1 LYSND
6 VYIKRDIE
14 VRAFK
19 SFERPFISA
28 LLGPRRVG
36 KSTLVKAY
44 MNRYPKRRWVLFNM
58 DILKD
63 RQRCA
68 NGELKAMIQEKALRL
83 IGIEEIIWV
92 VVDEAQK
99 CPELFEQ
106 IKVLYDQYK
115 GQTIGIKF
123 ILTGSGSLSLHQLSA
138 ETLAGRI
145 EILYLREFSLHEL
158 ANLQHEIEIPKISIM
173 NLALEDPKAIAEA
186 VNKLSPYKAVL
197 DKTLQ
202 HYLSWGGLPEMATMN
217 LKEDKIIYLGNY
229 LQTYLEKDVR
239 AIEEIT
245 QLNVYQKLI
254 ELVAAQTGSIRDD
267 QKLLGSLGCSRE
279 TLKKYR
285 GYLIAT
291 LMYQEIYPFIDS
303 TIKRLTKSP
312 KGYLVNNGLI
322 SYLTGV
328 SDIDIL
334 ESSGLIGHRFENWF
348 LQGLN
353 AWLDNTMGQHR
364 IDYWRTSGGVE
375 VDFVVDRKPLVI
387 PFEVTVGTQI
397 NNKKIKHL
405 KIFMQEKKS
414 ATQGFYIYNG
424 PYRYD
429 AETNIHCLPAWCIG

>member
-1 LYSND
+1 MQKNQ
-6 VYIKRDIE
+6 VYVNRDIE
-14 VRAFK
+14 VRAFR
-19 SFERPFISA
+19 SFERSFVSA

-44 MNRYPKRRWVLFNM
+44 MNRYPVRRWVVFNM

-68 NGELKAMIQEKALRL
+68 DGELQAMIQERALCL
-83 IGIEEIIWV
+83 IGIEETIWV

-106 IKVLYDQYK
+106 IKILYDQFK
-115 GQTIGIKF
+115 EQTIGIKF
-123 ILTGSGSLSLHQLSA
+123 ILTGSGSLSLHKLSA

-158 ANLQHEIEIPKISIM
+158 ASLQHDIEIPKISIID
-173 NLALEDPKAIAEA
+173 LALEDPKAVATE
-186 VNKLSPYKAVL
+186 VNKLSPYKAIL
-197 DKTLQ
+197 DKTL
-202 HYLSWGGLPEMATMN
+202 HTCLSWGSLPEMATMN
-217 LKEDKIIYLGNY
+217 TEEDKLIYLGNY

-254 ELVAAQTGSIRDD
+254 EVIAAQTGSIRDD
-267 QKLLGSLGCSRE
+267 KKLLESLGCSRE

-303 TIKRLTKSP
+303 SIKRLTKSP

-322 SYLTGV
+322 SYLTGI
-328 SDIDIL
+328 SDIGIL
-334 ESSGLIGHRFENWF
+334 ESNGLIGHRFENWF
-348 LQGLN
+348 LQALN
-353 AWLDNTMGQHR
+353 IWLDDIVGQYR

-387 PFEVTVGTQI
+387 PFEVTVGSKI

-405 KIFMQEKKS
+405 KMFMQEEKRAS
-414 ATQGFYIYNG
+414 QGFYIYNG
-424 PYRYD
+424 PYKYD
-429 AETNIHCLPAWCIG
+429 QEINIHFLPAWCIC

>member
-1 LYSND
+1 MQAMSG
-6 VYIKRDIE
+6 YIHRDME
-14 VRAFK
+14 AQVSR
-19 SFERPFISA
+19 SFEKPFISA

-44 MNRYPKRRWVLFNM
+44 MNRYPARRWVIFNM
-58 DILKD
+58 DTLKD

-68 NGELKAMIQEKALRL
+68 NGELQAMIQERALQL
-83 IGIEEIIWV
+83 IGIGETIWT

-99 CPELFEQ
+99 CPALFEQ
-106 IKVLYDQYK
+106 IKILYDQFK
-115 GQTIGIKF
+115 EQPIGIKF

-145 EILYLREFSLHEL
+145 EILYLREFSLYEL
-158 ANLQHEIEIPKISIM
+158 ACLQNNIEIQKIPIID
-173 NLALEDPKAIAEA
+173 LAVEDPKAVAAA
-186 VNKLSPYKAVL
+186 VNKLSPYKAIL

-202 HYLSWGGLPEMATMN
+202 GCLSWGGLPEMATMN
-217 LKEDKIIYLGNY
+217 TKEDKLIYLGNY

-239 AIEEIT
+239 AIKEIT
-245 QLNVYQKLI
+245 QLNTYQKLI
-254 ELVAAQTGSIRDD
+254 EVLAAQTGSIRDD
-267 QKLLGSLGCSRE
+267 RKLLEGLGCARE

-303 TIKRLTKSP
+303 PIKRLTKSP
-312 KGYLVNNGLI
+312 KGYLLNNGLI
-322 SYLTGV
+322 SYLTGI

-334 ESSGLIGHRFENWF
+334 KSNGLIGHRFENWF
-348 LQGLN
+348 LHTLN
-353 AWLDNTMGQHR
+353 AWVDNIAISQHR
-364 IDYWRTSGGVE
+364 IDYWRTLGGVE
-375 VDFVVDRKPLVI
+375 VDFIVDRKPLVI

-405 KIFMQEKKS
+405 KMFMQEEKR
-414 ATQGFYIYNG
+414 ANQGFYIYNG

-429 AETNIHCLPAWCIG
+429 QETKIHFLPIWCI